1 MTVLYDSPIFG
12 PVHSRRLG
20 VSLGV
25 NLMPSDGKVCT
36 FDCLYCECGLNS
48 DFPARGKRPTLEQV
62 SDSLEWKL
70 EQMKQEGVLPDVI
83 TFAGNGEP
91 TAHPDFLRI
100 IERTVELRNQHCPS
114 ARISVLSNST
124 MITRKD
130 VFKALEMVDNNILKL
145 DTVQLDY
152 IQLLDRPTGRYDLE
166 AILRAMKDFKGHCVI
181 QSMFLKGRDNQG
193 KDVSNVSDDYVGPWL
208 ETVKEIN
215 PQSVMVYTI
224 DRETP
229 VKSLEKASREELD
242 GIAERVRM
250 MGIPCSVAY

>member
-12 PVHSRRLG
+12 PIHSRRLG

-36 FDCLYCECGLNS
+36 FDCLYCECGLNA
-48 DFPARGKRPTLEQV
+48 DFPAHGKRPSLEQV
-62 SDSLEWKL
+62 SVALEAKL
-70 EQMKQEGVLPDVI
+70 EQMKSEGVLPDVI

-100 IERTVELRNQHCPS
+100 IERTVALRDQHCPS

-124 MITRKD
+124 MITKED
-130 VFKALEMVDNNILKL
+130 VFKALSLVDNNILKL
-145 DTVQLDY
+145 DTVQSDY
-152 IQLLDRPTGRYDLE
+152 IHILDRPTGRYDLE
-166 AILRAMKDFKGHCVI
+166 AIVKAMKDFKGHCVI
-181 QSMFLKGRDNQG
+181 QSMFLKGTDNEG
-193 KDVSNVSDDYVGPWL
+193 KDVSNVSEDYVGPWL
-208 ETVKEIN
+208 ETIREIL
-215 PQSVMVYTI
+215 PESVMVYTI

-229 VKSLEKASREELD
+229 VRSLEKATKEELD

>member
-36 FDCLYCECGLNS
+36 FDCLYCECGLNA

-62 SDSLEWKL
+62 SIALERKL
-70 EQMKQEGVLPDVI
+70 EEMKQEGVLPDVI

-91 TAHPDFLRI
+91 TAHPDFPDI
-100 IERTVELRNQHCPS
+100 IRRTVELRNQHCPS

-124 MITRKD
+124 MITRED

-152 IQLLDRPTGRYDLE
+152 IRLLDRPTGRYDLE
-166 AILRAMKDFKGHCVI
+166 AIIKAMKDFKGHCVI

-193 KDVSNVSDDYVGPWL
+193 KDVSNVSEDYVGPWL

-229 VKSLEKASREELD
+229 VRSLEKASREELD
-242 GIAERVRM
+242 GIAERVRK